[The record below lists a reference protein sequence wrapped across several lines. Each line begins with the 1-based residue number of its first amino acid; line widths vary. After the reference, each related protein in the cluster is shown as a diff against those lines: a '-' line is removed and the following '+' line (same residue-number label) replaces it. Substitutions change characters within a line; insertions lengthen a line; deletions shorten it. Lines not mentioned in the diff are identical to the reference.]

1 MVSIPFYY
9 VARDVIGFLRSHQ
22 PATKLPGADARREE
36 KVNSRLFEIA
46 LVLVRLDHVASGIVN
61 ANHGIMWDAE
71 KLGKAD
77 GIADCIWPGV
87 PQRTEPECITD

>member
-1 MVSIPFYY
+1 M
-9 VARDVIGFLRSHQ
+9 VIGFLRSHQ

-61 ANHGIMWDAE
+61 ANHGIM
-71 KLGKAD
+71 
-77 GIADCIWPGV
+77 
-87 PQRTEPECITD
+87 

>member
-1 MVSIPFYY
+1 MISIPFYY
-9 VARDVIGFLRSHQ
+9 VARDVIGFLHSLQ
-22 PATKLPGADARREE
+22 PATKLPGADAGREE

-87 PQRTEPECITD
+87 PQ